1 MNRQANKRLQT
12 KTPQQRFV
20 QVLEKEFQ
28 FAPKV
33 AKAVLDEAQLNLL
46 GNTKQLQAGQMRK
59 VLTKRSAPHGR
70 TLQATDLVEV
80 VWTLDAG
87 EEDLR
92 ILQGQG
98 ASALRRSRIQRL
110 LTEALEQGAAAT
122 QEDLAQVL
130 QTSVRTIKRDCAHLQ
145 AQGIT
150 LPTRGYLRG
159 IGRGQSHKGQIITR
173 WLRGETYDQIALHTH
188 HSLSS
193 IRRYLNSFVQV
204 IKLHRQGFAMEEI
217 AMLAQLSLYLVR
229 EYLQVQAENDT
240 PACRARLEA
249 QLERLNRRFRT
260 GERVK
265 RGQDERPS
273 LCGDQP
279 AQLPS
284 GFAASSGDG
293 LWLVGQSPHTRD
305 ADGGCGAIGSA
316 VLSSPGTLE

>member
-70 TLQATDLVEV
+70 RLQATDLVEV

-265 RGQDERPS
+265 K
-273 LCGDQP
+273 
-279 AQLPS
+279 
-284 GFAASSGDG
+284 
-293 LWLVGQSPHTRD
+293 
-305 ADGGCGAIGSA
+305 GAR
-316 VLSSPGTLE
+316 